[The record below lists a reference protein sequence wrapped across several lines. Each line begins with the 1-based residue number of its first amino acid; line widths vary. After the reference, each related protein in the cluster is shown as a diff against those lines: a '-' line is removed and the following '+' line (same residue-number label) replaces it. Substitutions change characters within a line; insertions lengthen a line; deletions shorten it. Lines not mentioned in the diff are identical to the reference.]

1 MNDLDQAYQ
10 AGRYARERGA
20 PESDGPKYGILP
32 EDAER
37 RKKWR
42 EGWRAEDAQRSKK
55 SAK

>member
-20 PESDGPKYGILP
+20 PESDSPKYGILP

-42 EGWRAEDAQRSKK
+42 EGWRAEDTQRSKK
-55 SAK
+55 K

>member
-1 MNDLDQAYQ
+1 MNDLEQAYK
-10 AGRYARERGA
+10 AGRYARERGGG
-20 PESDGPKYGILP
+20 EFDGPKYGILP

-55 SAK
+55 K

>member
-1 MNDLDQAYQ
+1 MTRQEQAYQ
-10 AGRYARERGA
+10 AGQWARQEGRTEA
-20 PESDGPKYGILP
+20 AMPLYGPTEECMVL
-32 EDAER
+32 

>member
-20 PESDGPKYGILP
+20 PESDSPKYGILP

>member
-1 MNDLDQAYQ
+1 MNDLNQAYQ

-20 PESDGPKYGILP
+20 PESGSPKYGILA

-42 EGWRAEDAQRSKK
+42 EGWRAEDAQRSNKK
-55 SAK
+55 